1 MKRLLLIP
9 GDGIGPEVMEQA
21 KKLLLVLAKKF
32 SLEFS
37 LTEVD
42 WGAERWLKHHEGI
55 PDDQFA
61 TLTKDYDA
69 ILFGALGDKRIP
81 DMAHGRAILLRLR
94 FGLDLYIN
102 LRPVKLLSAKLGV
115 LKDKGPK
122 DIDMVIFR
130 ENTEDLYLGLGQSL
144 NSGSPDEVA
153 IDESKHSLKA
163 VERIILAAFNY
174 AKAHNR
180 KKVTLVD
187 KHNAIKFGGSL
198 WQKSFA
204 KISQNFAIEADHL
217 FVDVA
222 CMHMVKD
229 PGRFDVVVTSNLF
242 GDILSDLGAGIAGG
256 LGLSASANINPGV
269 MALFE
274 PVHGSAPDIA
284 GKNQA
289 NPMAMFLSVAMMMDY
304 FGHKNAA
311 SDIEAAVATAIERNL
326 TTKDLGGRL
335 SSSEAFEAVA
345 GFLASASR

>member
-21 KKLLLVLAKKF
+21 KKLLLVLSKKF
-32 SLEFS
+32 SLEFA

-42 WGAERWLKHHEGI
+42 WGAERWLKHQEGI
-55 PDDQFA
+55 PDDKFA

-102 LRPVKLLSAKLGV
+102 LRPVKLLSPDLGV
-115 LKDKGPK
+115 LKDRGPK

-130 ENTEDLYLGLGQSL
+130 ENTEDLYLGRGQSI
-144 NSGSPDEVA
+144 NHGTANEES
-153 IDESKHSLKA
+153 IDESFHSHKA
-163 VERIILAAFNY
+163 VERIITAAFNY
-174 AKAHNR
+174 ALAHDR

-198 WQKSFA
+198 WQRTFA
-204 KISQNFAIEADHL
+204 KVGKGFAIEADHL

-229 PGRFDVVVTSNLF
+229 PSRFDVVVTSNLF
-242 GDILSDLGAGIAGG
+242 GDILSDLGAGISGG

-284 GKNQA
+284 GKNLA
-289 NPMAMFLSVAMMMDY
+289 NPMAMFLSVAMMMEY
-304 FGHKNAA
+304 FGYQKVYSA
-311 SDIEAAVATAIERNL
+311 IESSVAMAIERGL
-326 TTKDLGGRL
+326 TTKDLGGKL
-335 SSSEAFEAVA
+335 SCTEAFDAVA
-345 GFLASASR
+345 GFLD